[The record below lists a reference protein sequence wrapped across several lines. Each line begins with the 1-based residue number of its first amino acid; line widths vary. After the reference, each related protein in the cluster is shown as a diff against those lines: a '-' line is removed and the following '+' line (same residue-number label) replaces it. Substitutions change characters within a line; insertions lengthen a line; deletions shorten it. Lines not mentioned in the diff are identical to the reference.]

1 MKIGFVIVLR
11 GGMKT
16 AAPAPRYTAVR
27 EMALH
32 AEALGFDSLWL
43 YDHLLYR
50 DAGHPPVGIWECWT
64 VLSALAEATTR
75 VELGTLVLCNQFR
88 NPALVAKM
96 ASTVDEVSNG
106 RFILGIGAGW
116 NEPEFQA
123 FGIPFGHR
131 VTRLEEALHIIT
143 PLLREGHVDFT
154 GRYYQARDCEIV
166 PRGPRASGPPLLIG
180 GSGPR
185 MLRLAAQYAEMWNT
199 AYLSVPASLVA
210 PYTQLEAACAEVG
223 RDPATL
229 AVTATIALSYPE
241 LGVPDSAMT
250 EYLVGSTEEIVA
262 ALHGYEQMGVS
273 HLMFQCYQHNETAL
287 AWLAEAVQE
296 YRRGARATPGASDG
310 RLRPHHT

>member
-16 AAPAPRYTAVR
+16 PGPAPRYTAVR

-43 YDHLLYR
+43 DDHLLYR

-96 ASTVDEVSNG
+96 ASTVYEVSNG

-185 MLRLAAQYAEMWNT
+185 MLRLAAQYADMWNT
-199 AYLSVPASLVA
+199 AYLSVPASTRRPLR
-210 PYTQLEAACAEVG
+210 AA
-223 RDPATL
+223 
-229 AVTATIALSYPE
+229 
-241 LGVPDSAMT
+241 
-250 EYLVGSTEEIVA
+250 GS
-262 ALHGYEQMGVS
+262 GMCQ
-273 HLMFQCYQHNETAL
+273 
-287 AWLAEAVQE
+287 
-296 YRRGARATPGASDG
+296 DG
-310 RLRPHHT
+310 P

>member
-1 MKIGFVIVLR
+1 MKIGFVIMLR

-106 RFILGIGAGW
+106 RFILGI
-116 NEPEFQA
+116 
-123 FGIPFGHR
+123 
-131 VTRLEEALHIIT
+131 
-143 PLLREGHVDFT
+143 
-154 GRYYQARDCEIV
+154 
-166 PRGPRASGPPLLIG
+166 
-180 GSGPR
+180 
-185 MLRLAAQYAEMWNT
+185 
-199 AYLSVPASLVA
+199 
-210 PYTQLEAACAEVG
+210 
-223 RDPATL
+223 
-229 AVTATIALSYPE
+229 
-241 LGVPDSAMT
+241 
-250 EYLVGSTEEIVA
+250 
-262 ALHGYEQMGVS
+262 
-273 HLMFQCYQHNETAL
+273 
-287 AWLAEAVQE
+287 
-296 YRRGARATPGASDG
+296 
-310 RLRPHHT
+310 

>member
-11 GGMKT
+11 GGMT
-16 AAPAPRYTAVR
+16 TPAPAPRYTAVR
-27 EMALH
+27 EIALH

-50 DAGHPPVGIWECWT
+50 DAGHPSVGIWECWT
-64 VLSALAEATTR
+64 VLSALAEATQR

-96 ASTVDEVSNG
+96 ASTADEVSNG
-106 RFILGIGAGW
+106 RFILGLGAGW

-123 FGIPFGHR
+123 FGIPFDHR
-131 VTRLEEALHIIT
+131 VTRLEEALCIIT

-166 PRGPRASGPPLLIG
+166 PRGPRASGPPVLIG

-185 MLRLAAQYAEMWNT
+185 MLRLAAQYADMWNT

-210 PYTQLEAACAEVG
+210 PQAQLAAACAEVG
-223 RDPATL
+223 RDPATI

-241 LGVPDSAMT
+241 LGVPDSTMT
-250 EYLVGSTEEIVA
+250 EYLAGSTAEIVA

-273 HLMFQCYQHNETAL
+273 HLMFQCFQHNETAL

-296 YRRGARATPGASDG
+296 YRRGSSETPGA
-310 RLRPHHT
+310 